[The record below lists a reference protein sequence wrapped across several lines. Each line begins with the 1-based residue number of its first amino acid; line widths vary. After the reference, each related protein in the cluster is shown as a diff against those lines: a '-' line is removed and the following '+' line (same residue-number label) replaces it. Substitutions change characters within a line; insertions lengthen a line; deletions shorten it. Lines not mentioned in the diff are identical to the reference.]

1 MCDEKAM
8 YTLQRQVQRLTAQL
22 TALIT
27 GGAGMAT
34 GMMFNNGPAVP
45 KLIMNGST
53 MPPQVPGAC
62 GGQQACPPAL
72 VSPATEAAIK
82 SGPRTA
88 NVSITAALAGLA
100 AGASSSV
107 TIASNSMERTL
118 VLTDLVV
125 PSITNLDGLRF
136 TLLIGDNVTGRE
148 VDSFNGGRFARGNAN
163 DCTTACGFGACVGP
177 IETLTI
183 RITNNT
189 GAALVAPTGSID
201 VRSIYRG
208 EPGFSCGDCYTPG
221 AGMPGGQQDYPGSD
235 QPVG

>member
-8 YTLQRQVQRLTAQL
+8 YTLQRQVQRLTQQL
-22 TALIT
+22 AALA
-27 GGAGMAT
+27 GMGMAT
-34 GMMFNNGPAVP
+34 QMGAMLGQAPAVP

-62 GGQQACPPAL
+62 GGQQACPPSL

-88 NVSITAALAGLA
+88 NVSLTAALAGLA
-100 AGASSSV
+100 SGASSFV

-118 VLTDLVV
+118 VITDLVV

-136 TLLIGDNVTGRE
+136 TLLIGDNTTGRE
-148 VDSFNGGRFARGNAN
+148 VDSFNGGRFDRGNAN

-183 RITNNT
+183 RVTNNT
-189 GAALVAPTGSID
+189 GAALVAPTGSLD

-208 EPGFSCGDCYTPG
+208 EPGFSCGDCYSGPT
-221 AGMPGGQQDYPGSD
+221 GQGPQQNYPGSD

>member
-8 YTLQRQVQRLTAQL
+8 FTLQRQVARLTATL
-22 TALIT
+22 MALT
-27 GGAGMAT
+27 GGTAAAAMQPQ
-34 GMMFNNGPAVP
+34 FNYQQPMQG

-62 GGQQACPPAL
+62 GGQQACPPSL

-88 NVSITAALAGLA
+88 NVAVTLGALAVG
-100 AGASSSV
+100 SSV
-107 TIASNSMERTL
+107 AVTVASNSMERTL
-118 VLTDLVV
+118 VISDLVS
-125 PSITNLDGLRF
+125 SIGSANLDNLRV
-136 TLLIGDNVTGRE
+136 TLLIGDNTTGRE
-148 VDSFNGGRFARGNAN
+148 VDSFNGGRFARTNAN

-183 RITNNT
+183 RFTNISA
-189 GAALVAPTGSID
+189 AALAAGSTANVD

-208 EPGFSCGDCYTPG
+208 EPGFSCGDCYQP
-221 AGMPGGQQDYPGSD
+221 GQQAMFPGSD